1 MKWLKT
7 IIHVGGNFEIC
18 LYEMAKNAPSHPPW
32 LQAIFR
38 VFTRNVFLRFSGSAR
53 HPGSAQSLQTEQ
65 N

>member
-38 VFTRNVFLRFSGSAR
+38 VFTRNVFFKVFRIR
-53 HPGSAQSLQTEQ
+53 
-65 N
+65 